1 MEMEGE
7 FASSGV
13 GASGEGSLKKRLT
26 VSQTLLVNFG
36 VILVLVG
43 LLTYSSVDTTR
54 RLGGMLDRE
63 VNENA
68 RIADLTDSIKMRIR
82 LMKEFSLATQFA
94 YAAGKVLQV
103 NSSHAHNA
111 RSMGECSVCHAFG
124 LAQEKQADFAKLA
137 QQATRDADE
146 LLPLVPSDQT
156 REMLRGIRGSIT
168 EWQQVFQHYLEL
180 VSAGDFAGGHGLV
193 MGDMAPLLEKIEAA
207 AGKLEAEQ
215 QKQRAGSQI
224 SATKSEARSKWIT
237 FALLGV
243 SVLCGVFLVAAI
255 RRVNREL
262 RRFAV
267 DLRSGARA
275 VSEEAEVVRQASQ
288 ELGRDASAQAASIE
302 ETLASS
308 GEVNAVAQSN
318 AEHSAKVS
326 ELIQGVR
333 REMEHTTIALGQTRD
348 AMKEIGESSEHIS
361 KIIKVIDEIAFQT
374 NLLALNAAV
383 EAARAGES
391 GMGFAV
397 VADEVRAL
405 AQRCSVA
412 ARDTTQLVE
421 ESIARSEQGRQRV
434 DQLSTHIRSISD
446 GTQAVTVLAEQVQAG
461 SLEQARAMQQIGGA
475 LERMQS
481 STIETAAKAETSAE
495 TGQRLSEEANALKS
509 VVDGMD
515 ALVGAGGDEAAG

>member
-1 MEMEGE
+1 MR
-7 FASSGV
+7 
-13 GASGEGSLKKRLT
+13 KRFT
-26 VSQTLLVNFG
+26 VSQTLSVNFG

-43 LLTYSSVDTTR
+43 LLTYSSVDTMR

-68 RIADLTDSIKMRIR
+68 RIADLTGSIKMRIR
-82 LMKEFSLATQFA
+82 EMKEFSDATQFS
-94 YAAGKVLQV
+94 YAVGKVLQV
-103 NSSHAHNA
+103 NSLRAHNA
-111 RSMGECSVCHAFG
+111 GSLGGCSVCHAFG
-124 LAQEKQADFAKLA
+124 SAQEKQTDFAKLA
-137 QQATRDADE
+137 QRAARDADE
-146 LLPLVPSDQT
+146 LLPLVRSDLTRDMLQT
-156 REMLRGIRGSIT
+156 IRGSIT

-180 VSAGDFAGGHGLV
+180 VSSGDFAGGHGLV
-193 MGDMAPLLEKIEAA
+193 VGDMTPLLEKIEAA

-215 QKQRAGSQI
+215 QTLRASSQA
-224 SATKSEARSKWIT
+224 SAAKSVARSKWTT

-243 SVLCGVFLVAAI
+243 SLLCGVFLVAAI

-262 RRFAV
+262 RRFAGE
-267 DLRSGARA
+267 LRSGARA

-302 ETLASS
+302 ETSASS

-318 AEHSAKVS
+318 AEHSAKTS

-333 REMEHTTIALGQTRD
+333 REMEQTTTALDQTRA

-412 ARDTTQLVE
+412 AKDTTQLVE
-421 ESIARSEQGRQRV
+421 ESIARSQQGRQRV
-434 DQLSTHIRSISD
+434 DQLSLHIRSISD

-461 SLEQARAMQQIGGA
+461 SLEQARAMRQIGGA

-495 TGQRLSEEANALKS
+495 TGQRLSEEAKTLRS
-509 VVDGMD
+509 VVEGMD
-515 ALVGAGGDEAAG
+515 ALVGSCEGEDKC